1 MNDKRKQRKKGS
13 DFLEKQISRLG
24 DKYFYRL
31 SRFKYR
37 YQDVSRN
44 LVALAISRTIHCVV
58 SSRLSSEK
66 IQRLEM
72 IS

>member
-24 DKYFYRL
+24 NKYFYRL
-31 SRFKYR
+31 SKYR

-44 LVALAISRTIHCVV
+44 LVALAISHAIHRVV

-72 IS
+72 IL

>member
-31 SRFKYR
+31 SCFKYR

-44 LVALAISRTIHCVV
+44 LATSTISHTIHRVV
-58 SSRLSSEK
+58 SSRLSSKK
-66 IQRLEM
+66 IQRLAV

>member
-13 DFLEKQISRLG
+13 DFLEKQINWLG
-24 DKYFYRL
+24 NQYFYRMFC
-31 SRFKYR
+31 FKYR

-44 LVALAISRTIHCVV
+44 LVTSVISHTIHRVV
-58 SSRLSSEK
+58 SGWLSSEK
-66 IQRLEM
+66 IQRLAV